1 MVERFAS
8 RRDFDMWWRTTV
20 VTGVLAVALTASATL
35 ATVASAGPPH
45 MGAAHTVVSTADPE
59 FAASAD
65 AAGVAHGFV
74 NATNSGYGSQL
85 TYFRA
90 SATSIATRTAPY
102 TGQVIATAWD
112 GSDATYV
119 VYARA
124 STLYIAV
131 HHDRSATFSHPT
143 VLTTSYTYGGADV
156 VASAGKWW
164 VVWAEWDGSH
174 TSLYQR
180 RTLLGSG
187 ERTHA
192 VSTPAGS
199 NDMSPSLAY
208 ASGKATMVW
217 ARTPRNNAWPAH
229 VELGTS
235 TGALFSA
242 STLVGGEEN
251 NGQQVAVSA
260 GHTYVAFEHGTNR
273 MYEKDNST
281 GTWVTH
287 EFATHGLSGS
297 VAVAG
302 GVVYQAWSTVDAR
315 VFLAARYAGNWAGSV
330 VTGVG
335 AGELEVLAGPAG
347 PTLLYGTPHGLH
359 VRFS

>member
-1 MVERFAS
+1 MTA
-8 RRDFDMWWRTTV
+8 
-20 VTGVLAVALTASATL
+20 GVAAVALTASATM
-35 ATVASAGPPH
+35 ASAASAGPPR
-45 MGAAHTVVSTADPE
+45 MSAAHTVVSVTNPE

-74 NATNSGYGSQL
+74 NATHSGYGSQL

-90 SATSIATRTAPY
+90 SAANIATRTAPY
-102 TGQVIATAWD
+102 TGQVVATAWD

-174 TSLYQR
+174 TSLFER
-180 RTLLGSG
+180 HTLLGSG

-192 VSTPAGS
+192 VSTPAA
-199 NDMSPSLAY
+199 NDDLDPSLAY

-217 ARTPRNNAWPAH
+217 TRTPRSHGWPSQI
-229 VELGTS
+229 ELGTS

-242 STLVGGEEN
+242 ATFVGGEEN
-251 NGQQVAVSA
+251 DGQQVAVSA

-273 MYEKDNST
+273 MYEKDNAT

-287 EFATHGLSGS
+287 EFATHGLAGS

-302 GVVYQAWSTVDAR
+302 GVVYEAWSTIDAK
-315 VFLAARYAGNWAGSV
+315 VFLAARSGAGWAGSA
-330 VTGVG
+330 VTGSG
-335 AGELEVLAGPAG
+335 AGESAVLAGPAG

-359 VRFS
+359 VRFPVS